1 MTTLNEMQQVIFF
14 FFQRL
19 TPNEKCVY
27 EEKARKGKEEARFNL
42 ENKFTSQGKSYA
54 EVEREKNE
62 AIEQLNK
69 MNYEIETTVRS
80 LDYCSCELNV

>member
-1 MTTLNEMQQVIFF
+1 
-14 FFQRL
+14 L
-19 TPNEKCVY
+19 TPSEKWVY
-27 EEKARKGKEEARFNL
+27 EEEARKGKEEARFNL
-42 ENKFTSQGKSYA
+42 ENKYTPQGKSYA

-80 LDYCSCELNV
+80 LDYSSCELNV